1 MPTYEKRY
9 RRDGVLAAV
18 QCLRMKQCRQ
28 RSKQEMHYHDYMELL
43 FGISGCAHA
52 WIGTNCYPLKRGSM
66 LLVHDNVYHTV
77 DGNGAPSEYI
87 VVKFL
92 PSVLLSNENGPE
104 EYAFGRLFG
113 ASEYGNRIYFSPE
126 DLCGRGLDDLFA
138 RLMEEWDAQTFGYQL
153 SLRADIM
160 RIALEIMRIWQIEN
174 PALEDVVKKNVHSE
188 LIGDAI
194 AYVEA
199 HYADLSE
206 EECARAL
213 GVSAPYLSRVF
224 KKGMQIGFTAY
235 LNRTRLKAAEKLLMA
250 GNMSMTEIAEQV
262 GFSTVSHFISNFRAS
277 YRVTPAKYR
286 RILRG
291 EADAADF

>member
-9 RRDGVLAAV
+9 RRDGVLASV
-18 QCLRMKQCRQ
+18 QCIRMKQCKQ
-28 RSKQEMHYHDYMELL
+28 RPKQEMHYHDYMELL
-43 FGISGCAHA
+43 FGVSGCANA
-52 WIGTNCYPLKRGSM
+52 WVGTNCYPLEKGSM
-66 LLVHDNVYHTV
+66 LLIHDNVYHAV
-77 DGNGAPSEYI
+77 DGNGSPSEYI

-92 PSVLLSNENGPE
+92 PSIVFSNENGPE

-113 ASEYGNRIYFSPE
+113 ASGYDNRIFFTMN
-126 DLCGRGLDDLFA
+126 DLCGRGLDILFA
-138 RLMEEWDAQTFGYQL
+138 RLITEWEAQTFGYQL

-160 RIALEIMRIWQIEN
+160 RIVLEIMRIWQTEN
-174 PALEDVVKKNVHSE
+174 PTLADVAVKSVHGE

-194 AYVEA
+194 AYIES
-199 HYADLSE
+199 HYADLTE
-206 EECARAL
+206 EECACAL

-224 KKGMQIGFTAY
+224 KKGMQTSFSAY

-250 GNMSMTEIAEQV
+250 GDMSMTEIAEQV
-262 GFSTVSHFISNFRAS
+262 GFSTVSHFISNFRTS

-291 EADAADF
+291 EVDVADF